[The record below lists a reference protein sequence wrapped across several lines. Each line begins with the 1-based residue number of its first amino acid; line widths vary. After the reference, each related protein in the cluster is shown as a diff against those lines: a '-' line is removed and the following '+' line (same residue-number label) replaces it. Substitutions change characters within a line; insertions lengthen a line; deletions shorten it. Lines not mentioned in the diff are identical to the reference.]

1 METNTVLQAS
11 FRYNQLL
18 VEKLGVIPEEMSL
31 KTWMDF
37 CRNYSDDIQA
47 YEEFLADPRPLGI
60 KEETKFVNEK
70 VMMSLV
76 LDYLNKRYG

>member
-11 FRYNQLL
+11 YRYNQLL

-31 KTWMDF
+31 KTWMHF
-37 CRNYSDDIQA
+37 CRDYSQDIQA

-60 KEETKFVNEK
+60 KEETLFVNDK
-70 VMMSLV
+70 VMMSSV
-76 LDYLNKRYG
+76 LHYLNKRYG